1 MIRRSPSV
9 TRQSFTIMPN
19 ITLTD
24 TRLSWEAKGMLA
36 YLISKPDNWVIMV
49 NHLVK
54 ESPKAG
60 RQKVLRILDELEALG
75 YITNNG
81 QYIDSENGHFSHTE
95 RVVHEVAI
103 GTEIHIIP
111 DGTVDGFTVN
121 GGTVN
126 GFTVN
131 GKPAHLV
138 STEVK
143 QVLNIEN
150 TENSSFASPE
160 KSGDG
165 HTSGEGVVKKAPK
178 EKPYQAEF
186 AQVWNLY
193 PRKIGK
199 GKAHDNFIARI
210 RAGETLE
217 RLLEATRNYAATRI
231 GQPETYTL
239 HGATF
244 FGSSLRY
251 QDFLATGAGM
261 SETTAPTTQRP
272 SETMTAIDN
281 FLKRRGQ

>member
-1 MIRRSPSV
+1 VIRRSPSV

-19 ITLTD
+19 VTLND
-24 TRLSWEAKGMLA
+24 ARLSWEAKGMLA

-60 RQKVLRILDELEALG
+60 RQKVLRILDELETLG

-126 GFTVN
+126 GFTVS

-143 QVLNIEN
+143 QVLNKVN
-150 TENSSFASPE
+150 TEISNFASPE

-165 HTSGEGVVKKAPK
+165 HTSGEGVVKKASQ
-178 EKPYQAEF
+178 EKPYAFEF
-186 AQVWNLY
+186 AQVWAIY
-193 PRKIGK
+193 PRKIGR

-210 RAGETLE
+210 RAGETME
-217 RLLEATRNYAATRI
+217 RLLEATRNYASTRL
-231 GQPETYTL
+231 GQPEIYTL
-239 HGATF
+239 HGSTF

-251 QDFLATGAGM
+251 QDFLDTGAGM
-261 SETTAPTTQRP
+261 SENNNPTTQRP
-272 SETMTAIDN
+272 SDTMTAIDN
-281 FLKRRGQ
+281 FLKRRGE